1 MGSTEKQ
8 EMTLFLV
15 RILSSKHD
23 NLVTVEIVGNF
34 RLILQGD
41 IALIQCVTLTAACCS
56 NFCTNIIH
64 AG

>member
-23 NLVTVEIVGNF
+23 LVTVEIVGDF

-41 IALIQCVTLTAACCS
+41 IHVMLTAACCS